1 MIIMARAIIFNMLT
15 LRVRNHCDA
24 KRGAV
29 DSSRFSMTC
38 FFLEKIRLCLNK
50 KNLKNK
56 EKMEVNIELFYQVL
70 LAMLSRYNPNNL
82 PDQILHIF
90 IEFELSDPDQ
100 PDYVHLAGLQR
111 IVETLNIPYFLI
123 QEDMFPDIQDP
134 RIRFYLRN
142 LSRRKILGYIVQ

>member
-1 MIIMARAIIFNMLT
+1 
-15 LRVRNHCDA
+15 
-24 KRGAV
+24 
-29 DSSRFSMTC
+29 
-38 FFLEKIRLCLNK
+38 
-50 KNLKNK
+50 
-56 EKMEVNIELFYQVL
+56 MEVNIELFYQVL
-70 LAMLSRYNPNNL
+70 LAMLSQYNPNNL

-111 IVETLNIPYFLI
+111 IVETLNIPSFLI
-123 QEDMFPDIQDP
+123 QEDMFPEIQDP